1 MATAATG
8 PDSVTDVTAGT
19 AGAPPASAGA
29 RLGALLT
36 AAHGPPALA
45 VTVLAGLLSVA
56 AGHGLTTTV
65 LVVAAVLT
73 GQLTIGW
80 SNDLVDLDRDRR
92 VGRADKPLVTGTLP
106 VAWVRAACA
115 VAVVATVPLSL
126 LCGVGAGALHLTSV
140 ASGWAYNL
148 GLKRTWWSWLPYA
161 VAFGALPAFV
171 SLAGPDGGAPPWWWP
186 VAGALLGVGAHL
198 LNVLPDLAD
207 DEATDVRGFP
217 HRLGR
222 RRIPGVAAAV
232 LLGASAAILLGAG
245 VPLVPA
251 VLTALVLLGLA
262 AVVVTRTGKVP
273 FAAAVGIALV
283 DVVLLVAAR

>member
-1 MATAATG
+1 MGAAG
-8 PDSVTDVTAGT
+8 PDSVTSVTAGT

-29 RLGALLT
+29 RLTALLA

-56 AGHGLTTTV
+56 AGQEPATTL

-80 SNDLVDLDRDRR
+80 SNDLVDLDRDRA
-92 VGRADKPLVTGTLP
+92 VGRTDKPLVTGALP
-106 VAWVRAACA
+106 VRWVRTACA
-115 VAVVATVPLSL
+115 LAVVATVPLSL
-126 LCGVGAGALHLTSV
+126 LCGVGAGALHLASV
-140 ASGWAYNL
+140 AAGWAYNL
-148 GLKRTWWSWLPYA
+148 GVKRTWWSWLPYA

-171 SLAGPDGGAPPWWWP
+171 SLAGPDGEAPPWWWP
-186 VAGALLGVGAHL
+186 TAGALLGVGAHL

-207 DEATDVRGFP
+207 DAETDVRGFP
-217 HRLGR
+217 HRLGP

-232 LLGASAAILLGAG
+232 LLGASAVILVGAG
-245 VPLVPA
+245 VPLS
-251 VLTALVLLGLA
+251 LGLGTGLVLLALGS
-262 AVVVTRTGKVP
+262 VVVTRTGKVP